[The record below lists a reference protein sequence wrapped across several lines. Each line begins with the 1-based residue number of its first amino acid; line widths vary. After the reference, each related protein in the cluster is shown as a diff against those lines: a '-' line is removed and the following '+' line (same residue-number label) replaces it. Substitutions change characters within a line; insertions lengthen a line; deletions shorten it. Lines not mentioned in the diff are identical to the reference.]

1 MLKLLKI
8 NKNLE
13 AQVIDLEFSDNQ
25 SATLYKFGKDW
36 ISNTSELITKE
47 SLRPIKEQLVKY
59 GVEADLDEFINQSFI
74 AYFEDV

>member
-8 NKNLE
+8 TKNLE
-13 AQVIDLEFSDNQ
+13 AQIIDLEFSDNQ

-59 GVEADLDEFINQSFI
+59 GVDADLNEFINQSFL